1 MARREPNQPNAA
13 RGLFCLRSAAARARF
28 AGYLHVTLNK
38 AVPLGLV
45 CNEFTM
51 NSIKHAFP
59 NNKGRLTI
67 RLEAIDATH
76 GRLMIADDGI
86 GFDHS
91 TSFHC

>member
-1 MARREPNQPNAA
+1 ME
-13 RGLFCLRSAAARARF
+13 LS
-28 AGYLHVTLNK
+28 T

-45 CNEFTM
+45 CNEFLM

-91 TSFHC
+91 TENTGRRGLSVMQRLAVQAERPPFVVWRSR